1 MYFRNLLIWRAQF
14 PYPQL
19 LSPVNYLF
27 WRLCGKWERRNV
39 FVSIQWYADKDIQDA
54 SQSGLNFFEFCKLP
68 RCGVLGQNTL
78 SGLVGWSQSSIK
90 RSQFSFPS
98 CLETTSLVS
107 RIYGART
114 RSPDDVI
121 YCSVR
126 QIAQHRCQNGV
137 KSLPTL
143 PIGAF
148 DENDSTLNFKKAM
161 PFRIPPSPARKKLGR
176 EKFGPDSL
184 AFICLWYFSLVVL
197 ILWCPSSWF
206 PIEYC

>member
-1 MYFRNLLIWRAQF
+1 MLVWTCTFVGGVSLSFRYWSFIFIMLNHKEGKTNLFLLLFGFLMYFRNLLIWRAQF

-39 FVSIQWYADKDIQDA
+39 FVSIQWYADKDIHDA

-68 RCGVLGQNTL
+68 RCGVLGQNTP

-90 RSQFSFPS
+90 RSQLSFPS

-107 RIYGART
+107 RIYWART
-114 RSPDDVI
+114 RSLDDVI

-126 QIAQHRCQNGV
+126 QIAQNWCQCV

-143 PIGAF
+143 PIDAF
-148 DENDSTLNFKKAM
+148 DDNDSILN
-161 PFRIPPSPARKKLGR
+161 
-176 EKFGPDSL
+176 
-184 AFICLWYFSLVVL
+184 
-197 ILWCPSSWF
+197 
-206 PIEYC
+206 